1 MKTALTTAKLRKMY
15 LDFFKEKGHSIVP
28 SASLIPE
35 NDPTVLFTTAGM
47 HPLVP
52 YLLGEEHPE
61 GKRIANVQKCIRT
74 GDIDE
79 VGDTTHLT
87 FFEML
92 GNWSLGDYF
101 KEEAIAWSWEFLTS
115 KEYLGIDPEKLYVT
129 VYEGDEQVPK
139 DTESIEL
146 WQGHYKKLGIEAK
159 EGERI
164 FALGREDNWWGPAGQ
179 TGPCGP
185 DTEMFFDTGGDN
197 CGKECIP
204 GCDCGKYVEIW
215 NDVFMEYNK
224 NPEGAYFPMDNKNV
238 DTGMGLERTVMV
250 LNGYK
255 TVYEM
260 DALAPVVTTVLRI
273 KEDNPELMFD
283 PAWQEKY
290 DEQTVKSVRIMAD
303 HIRSAVFILAD
314 PRGVTPS
321 NEDQGYVLRRLI
333 RRAIRH
339 ARILGIKGSYLS
351 DAAESVIRELKEVY
365 PELERNRDKI
375 ISELVIEK
383 EKFEKVLDKG
393 IARFAQITNTKKE
406 LNAQEIFELYTSYG
420 FPIEMV
426 KELAEEKGLSVD
438 EEGFQEAFKKH
449 QDLSRA
455 GAEGKFSGG
464 LADDSEE
471 VKRFHTATHLLHQAL
486 RDVLGN
492 HVAQKGSNITK
503 ERLRFDFS
511 HPEKMTDEQKKHVEE
526 MVNKQIQAN
535 LPVHFHEMTVEE
547 AKKFGAIGLFEERYG
562 DKVKVYTVGEKEDAY
577 SKEICGGPHVEKTG
591 DLAGTFRIK
600 KEESVSAGIRRIKA
614 VLD

>member
-15 LDFFKEKGHSIVP
+15 LDFFKEKGHAIVP

-52 YLLGEEHPE
+52 YLLGEPHPE

-74 GDIDE
+74 GEIDE

-92 GNWSLGDYF
+92 GDWSLGDYF

-115 KEYLGIDPEKLYVT
+115 KEYLGINPEKLYVT
-129 VYEGDEQVPK
+129 VFEGDEQVPK
-139 DTESIEL
+139 DTEAIEL
-146 WQGHYKKLGIEAK
+146 WQGHYKELGMEAK

-185 DTEMFFDTGGDN
+185 DTEMFYDTGKDS

-204 GCDCGKYVEIW
+204 GCGCGKYVEIW

-224 NPEGAYFPMDNKNV
+224 NPDGAYFPMDNKNV

-250 LNGYK
+250 LNGFK

-260 DALAPVVTTVLRI
+260 DALAPVVTTILRI
-273 KEDNPELMFD
+273 KENDPELMFD
-283 PAWQEKY
+283 PSWQQHY

-314 PRGVTPS
+314 PRGVTPG

-339 ARILGIKGSYLS
+339 ARILGLHGSYLS
-351 DAAESVIRELKEVY
+351 DGAESVIQELKDVY
-365 PELERNRDKI
+365 QELGRNRDKI
-375 ISELVIEK
+375 ISELVVEK

-420 FPIEMV
+420 FPLEMV

-438 EEGFQEAFKKH
+438 EKGFEEAFKKH
-449 QDLSRA
+449 QELSRA

-471 VKRFHTATHLLHQAL
+471 VKQFHTATHLLHQAL
-486 RDVLGN
+486 REVLGN

-511 HPEKMTDEQKKHVEE
+511 HPEKMTDEQKKEVEAI
-526 MVNKQIQAN
+526 VNKQIKAN

-547 AKKFGAIGLFEERYG
+547 AKEFGAIGLFEERYG
-562 DKVKVYTVGEKEDAY
+562 EKVKVYTVGEKEDAF
-577 SKEICGGPHVEKTG
+577 SKEICGGPHVEKTSE
-591 DLAGTFRIK
+591 LAGTFRIK

-614 VLD
+614 VLE